1 MTEAFAP
8 PPPATEEEGISDS
21 ENPNPE
27 PEPDPETVKEGANE
41 RTYVVFEQVGPDTY
55 KIIAKVVASDT
66 DEARQSIGQEKLKDT
81 EYAAVAQRYWQ
92 PSKPRIEQTTTISW

>member
-21 ENPNPE
+21 ENPAPE
-27 PEPDPETVKEGANE
+27 PEPEETKESANE

-55 KIIAKVVASDT
+55 KIIAKVVASDI

-81 EYAAVAQRYWQ
+81 EYVAVAQRYWQ
-92 PSKPRIEQTTTISW
+92 PSKPKIEQTTTISWQ